1 MICMEV
7 DRMKGKELM
16 KQVVFPI
23 VAVVVLIALF
33 YPLSLD
39 NGECDYLKLWLLVG
53 IPFGV
58 HRMFFWIIPK
68 GFDIGGTVGVIVFNL
83 LIGGVIGSMVLI
95 WRLFKAVFYL
105 IKIIGSTGIRVVKKV
120 GGM

>member
-1 MICMEV
+1 M
-7 DRMKGKELM
+7 RGKELM

-39 NGECDYLKLWLLVG
+39 NGKCDYLKLWLLVG

-83 LIGGVIGSMVLI
+83 LIGGVIGGMVLI

-105 IKIIGSTGIRVVKKV
+105 IKIIVSIGIRVVKKM

>member
-1 MICMEV
+1 
-7 DRMKGKELM
+7 MKGKELM

-95 WRLFKAVFYL
+95 CRLFKAVFYL